1 MPLNRLFIKAPI
13 ISEKATDL
21 SAGHK
26 YVFSVDAR
34 ANKNEVKTLVEDIYK
49 VHVTKVN
56 ITRIRNK
63 SDKFKKAVVTLR
75 ENETINIGPQ

>member
-1 MPLNRLFIKAPI
+1 MNRLFIKTPI
-13 ISEKATDL
+13 ISEKATEL
-21 SAGHK
+21 GAEHK

-34 ANKNEVKTLVEDIYK
+34 ANKKEIKDLVEDIYK

-63 SDKFKKAVVTLR
+63 GTNFKKAIVTLR
-75 ENETINIGPQ
+75 GNETINIGPQ